1 MAIGRRHRLMSHAVR
16 ITEASPRL
24 ADLKLS
30 WSTPVFTDEDG
41 IGSLAS
47 LDQAGDA
54 FVAVVQF
61 TAEGPVVLGSGV
73 MVGPGLVIT
82 ATHVLDE
89 FRAAGA
95 SPVFMTF
102 LPEGA
107 RAWLPLDISAGSK
120 PSAFDPHRTVTS
132 DLSLVS
138 CTLNSDPM
146 EERPLALAPMKIG
159 LPLIGDRLWAIG
171 FRHQDISGR
180 AALVS
185 PMISSGLVTQ
195 AFPTGRGD
203 RMSAACFEVDMETI
217 GGMSGGAVVDKDGNL
232 VGIVSSSLEGG
243 PSYMTLIWD
252 ALGLRVKGPTPRL
265 SLQPTVTLLGA
276 QSWRLAR
283 IQGDVGRNPW
293 GEITI
298 HFSQAE
304 ARLLS
309 ASAPEAYPDDGRRQL
324 TADERMAFMDEHGS
338 ELESLATEAVVDWLE
353 GLPLDHV
360 YTFLG
365 AAQVPS
371 DLFPGLSGFTIEDM
385 EGAEDLELITAREGP
400 GGSVAIEFFLRLQS
414 YVWILEMPS
423 AFAEAHAA
431 TLEAH
436 FINIETEG
444 RETRME
450 RVQRAYFRATTRF
463 DQTEGTFSEI
473 SVTSSAIIP

>member
-1 MAIGRRHRLMSHAVR
+1 MPQAVR

-30 WSTPVFTDEDG
+30 WSTPIFTDDDG

-47 LDQAGDA
+47 LHQAGDA
-54 FVAVVQF
+54 FVAVIQF

-107 RAWLPLDISAGSK
+107 RAWLPLDISTGSK
-120 PSAFDPHRTVTS
+120 PSGFDPHRRVTS

-138 CTLNSDPM
+138 CTLNSAPM
-146 EERPLALAPMKIG
+146 EERPLGLAPMKIG

-171 FRHQDISGR
+171 FRHQDIRGS

-217 GGMSGGAVVDKDGNL
+217 GGMSGGAVVDVDGNL

-265 SLQPTVTLLGA
+265 SLEPTVSLLGA
-276 QSWRLAR
+276 QSWRLVR
-283 IQGDVGRNPW
+283 INGDVERNPW
-293 GEITI
+293 GEVTL
-298 HFSQAE
+298 HFSQEE

-309 ASAPEAYPDDGRRQL
+309 ASAPDAYPDDGRRQL
-324 TADERMAFMDEHGS
+324 TSDERMAFMDEHGS
-338 ELESLATEAVVDWLE
+338 ELESLATEAVIAWLD

-365 AAQVPS
+365 AAQVPAE
-371 DLFPGLSGFTIEDM
+371 LFPGLSGFAIEDM

-400 GGSVAIEFFLRLQS
+400 DGSLAIEFFLRLQS

-423 AFAEAHAA
+423 AFAEAHADA
-431 TLEAH
+431 LEAQ

-444 RETRME
+444 GETRME
-450 RVQRAYFRATTRF
+450 RVQRAYFRATTFF
-463 DQTEGTFSEI
+463 DQTDETFGEI